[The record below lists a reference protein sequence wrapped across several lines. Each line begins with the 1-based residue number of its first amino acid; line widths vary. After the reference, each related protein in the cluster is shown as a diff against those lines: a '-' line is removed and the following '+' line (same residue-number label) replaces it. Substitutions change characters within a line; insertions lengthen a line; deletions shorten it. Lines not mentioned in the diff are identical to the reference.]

1 MKPDTVPETVQAIIA
16 QAGGL
21 GLSGAFTYV
30 GASQFTFRCAEI
42 VGEYRSGRP
51 SRLMSEAG
59 LGFVDYEVGLQARVN
74 GKRDRG
80 WTLII
85 AYEPDD
91 TYTVWLVEACQGRKV
106 DSMVLACHRGVYC
119 DVLRSVI
126 ESTYDEAIR
135 EHNGG
140 FIPLS

>member
-1 MKPDTVPETVQAIIA
+1 METRSIPETIRTIIA

-21 GLSGAFTYV
+21 GLTGAFTYV
-30 GASQFTFRCAEI
+30 GASQFTYRCAETE
-42 VGEYRSGRP
+42 GEYRSSRP
-51 SRLMSEAG
+51 SRLVSEAG
-59 LGFVDYEVGLQARVN
+59 LGFIDYEVGLQARVN
-74 GKRDRG
+74 GKRGRS

-91 TYTVWLVEACQGRKV
+91 TYTVWLVEAWRGRKAG
-106 DSMVLACHRGVYC
+106 SMVLACHRDVYC
-119 DVLRSVI
+119 DTLQSVI
-126 ESTYDEAIR
+126 ESTYDEAIH

>member
-1 MKPDTVPETVQAIIA
+1 METRLLPETIRTIIA

-21 GLSGAFTYV
+21 GLAGAFTYV
-30 GASQFTFRCAEI
+30 GASQFTYRCAEAER
-42 VGEYRSGRP
+42 EYRSSRP
-51 SRLMSEAG
+51 SRLVSEAG

-74 GKRDRG
+74 GKRGRA

-91 TYTVWLVEACQGRKV
+91 TYTVWLVEAWRGRKAG
-106 DSMVLACHRGVYC
+106 SMVLACHRDVYC
-119 DVLRSVI
+119 DVLPSLV

>member
-1 MKPDTVPETVQAIIA
+1 IA

-21 GLSGAFTYV
+21 GLAGAFTYV
-30 GASQFTFRCAEI
+30 GANQFTYRCAEAE
-42 VGEYRSGRP
+42 GEYRSSRP
-51 SRLMSEAG
+51 SRLVSEPG

-74 GKRDRG
+74 GKRGRA

-91 TYTVWLVEACQGRKV
+91 TYTVWLVEAWRGRKA
-106 DSMVLACHRGVYC
+106 DSMVLACHRDVYC
-119 DVLRSVI
+119 DTLQSVI

-140 FIPLS
+140 WIPLS

>member
-1 MKPDTVPETVQAIIA
+1 METRSLPETIRTIIA
-16 QAGGL
+16 QSGGL
-21 GLSGAFTYV
+21 GLAGAFTYV
-30 GASQFTFRCAEI
+30 GASQFTYRCAEAE
-42 VGEYRSGRP
+42 GEYRSGRP
-51 SRLMSEAG
+51 SRLVSEAG
-59 LGFVDYEVGLQARVN
+59 LGFVDYEVGLQAGVD
-74 GKRDRG
+74 GKRGRA

-91 TYTVWLVEACQGRKV
+91 TYTVWLVEAWRGRKAE
-106 DSMVLACHRGVYC
+106 SMVLACHRDVYC
-119 DVLRSVI
+119 DTLQSVI

>member
-1 MKPDTVPETVQAIIA
+1 METRSLPETIRTIIA

-21 GLSGAFTYV
+21 GLAGAFTYV
-30 GASQFTFRCAEI
+30 GASQFTYRCPQAE
-42 VGEYRSGRP
+42 VEYRSSRP
-51 SRLMSEAG
+51 SRLVSEAG
-59 LGFVDYEVGLQARVN
+59 LGFVDYEVGLQTRVN
-74 GKRDRG
+74 GKRGRA

-91 TYTVWLVEACQGRKV
+91 TYTVWLLEACQGRKAG
-106 DSMVLACHRGVYC
+106 SMVLACHRDVYC
-119 DVLRSVI
+119 DVLQSVI